1 MHVNGTTFG
10 HTLYVIP
17 DLNSEIILMH
27 SVKTVKLSYHE
38 IFCTSLSQIKKKTNK
53 KTIYNMG
60 SIYDCLSCIPFCHN
74 FMPFLMD
81 FTILL
86 FYQPGNQ

>member
-38 IFCTSLSQIKKKTNK
+38 IFCTSLSQIKKK
-53 KTIYNMG
+53 
-60 SIYDCLSCIPFCHN
+60 
-74 FMPFLMD
+74 
-81 FTILL
+81 
-86 FYQPGNQ
+86 NQQKNYI

>member
-38 IFCTSLSQIKKKTNK
+38 IFCTSLSQKKKK
-53 KTIYNMG
+53 KPQQKNYI
-60 SIYDCLSCIPFCHN
+60 
-74 FMPFLMD
+74 
-81 FTILL
+81 
-86 FYQPGNQ
+86 

>member
-38 IFCTSLSQIKKKTNK
+38 IFVHPYLQKKK
-53 KTIYNMG
+53 
-60 SIYDCLSCIPFCHN
+60 
-74 FMPFLMD
+74 
-81 FTILL
+81 
-86 FYQPGNQ
+86 NQQKNYI

>member
-38 IFCTSLSQIKKKTNK
+38 IFCISLSPKKKKPTK
-53 KTIYNMG
+53 KLYITWVVYMIAYFAFHFV
-60 SIYDCLSCIPFCHN
+60 IIICHS
-74 FMPFLMD
+74 
-81 FTILL
+81 
-86 FYQPGNQ
+86 

>member
-38 IFCTSLSQIKKKTNK
+38 IFCTSLSKKKK
-53 KTIYNMG
+53 KNPTKKLYITWVVYM
-60 SIYDCLSCIPFCHN
+60 IAYLAFHFVIIICHS
-74 FMPFLMD
+74 
-81 FTILL
+81 
-86 FYQPGNQ
+86 

>member
-38 IFCTSLSQIKKKTNK
+38 IFRTSLSPKKKKTNK

-60 SIYDCLSCIPFCHN
+60 SIYDCLSCIPFCYN
-74 FMPFLMD
+74 YMPFLMD

-86 FYQPGNQ
+86 LYQPGNQ

>member
-38 IFCTSLSQIKKKTNK
+38 IFCTSLSKKKKFYAILNGFHHFTVLSTWK
-53 KTIYNMG
+53 
-60 SIYDCLSCIPFCHN
+60 SIN
-74 FMPFLMD
+74 
-81 FTILL
+81 
-86 FYQPGNQ
+86 

>member
-17 DLNSEIILMH
+17 DLNSEIILTCMH

-38 IFCTSLSQIKKKTNK
+38 IFCTSLSQIKKK
-53 KTIYNMG
+53 
-60 SIYDCLSCIPFCHN
+60 
-74 FMPFLMD
+74 
-81 FTILL
+81 
-86 FYQPGNQ
+86 NQQKNYI

>member
-1 MHVNGTTFG
+1 MHVNGTTFR

-38 IFCTSLSQIKKKTNK
+38 IFCTSLSPKKK
-53 KTIYNMG
+53 
-60 SIYDCLSCIPFCHN
+60 
-74 FMPFLMD
+74 
-81 FTILL
+81 
-86 FYQPGNQ
+86 NQQKNYI

>member
-38 IFCTSLSQIKKKTNK
+38 IFCTPLSQKKKKTQQKNY
-53 KTIYNMG
+53 I
-60 SIYDCLSCIPFCHN
+60 
-74 FMPFLMD
+74 
-81 FTILL
+81 
-86 FYQPGNQ
+86 

>member
-38 IFCTSLSQIKKKTNK
+38 IFCTSLSPKKKKTQQKN
-53 KTIYNMG
+53 YV
-60 SIYDCLSCIPFCHN
+60 
-74 FMPFLMD
+74 
-81 FTILL
+81 
-86 FYQPGNQ
+86 

>member
-17 DLNSEIILMH
+17 DLNSEIILTCMH

-38 IFCTSLSQIKKKTNK
+38 IFCTSLSPKKK
-53 KTIYNMG
+53 
-60 SIYDCLSCIPFCHN
+60 
-74 FMPFLMD
+74 
-81 FTILL
+81 
-86 FYQPGNQ
+86 NQQKNYI

>member
-10 HTLYVIP
+10 HTLNVKP

-38 IFCTSLSQIKKKTNK
+38 IFCTSLSPKKKNPTK
-53 KTIYNMG
+53 K
-60 SIYDCLSCIPFCHN
+60 LCITWVVYMIAYLAFHFVIILCHS
-74 FMPFLMD
+74 
-81 FTILL
+81 
-86 FYQPGNQ
+86 

>member
-10 HTLYVIP
+10 HTLNVKP

-38 IFCTSLSQIKKKTNK
+38 IFCTSLSQKKKKTQQKNY
-53 KTIYNMG
+53 I
-60 SIYDCLSCIPFCHN
+60 
-74 FMPFLMD
+74 
-81 FTILL
+81 
-86 FYQPGNQ
+86 

>member
-27 SVKTVKLSYHE
+27 SFKTVKLSYHE
-38 IFCTSLSQIKKKTNK
+38 IFCTSLSQKKKKNPTK
-53 KTIYNMG
+53 KLYITWVVYMIAYLAFHFV
-60 SIYDCLSCIPFCHN
+60 IILCHS
-74 FMPFLMD
+74 
-81 FTILL
+81 
-86 FYQPGNQ
+86 

>member
-38 IFCTSLSQIKKKTNK
+38 IFCTPLSQKKKKNPTK
-53 KTIYNMG
+53 KLYITWVVYMIAYLAFHFV
-60 SIYDCLSCIPFCHN
+60 IILCHS
-74 FMPFLMD
+74 
-81 FTILL
+81 
-86 FYQPGNQ
+86 

>member
-38 IFCTSLSQIKKKTNK
+38 IFCTSLSQIKKKKPTK
-53 KTIYNMG
+53 KLYITWVVYMIAYLAFHFV
-60 SIYDCLSCIPFCHN
+60 IIICHS
-74 FMPFLMD
+74 
-81 FTILL
+81 
-86 FYQPGNQ
+86 

>member
-38 IFCTSLSQIKKKTNK
+38 IFCTSLSPKKKK
-53 KTIYNMG
+53 
-60 SIYDCLSCIPFCHN
+60 
-74 FMPFLMD
+74 
-81 FTILL
+81 
-86 FYQPGNQ
+86 NQQKNYI

>member
-10 HTLYVIP
+10 HALYVIP

-38 IFCTSLSQIKKKTNK
+38 IFCTSLSQKKKKTQQKNY
-53 KTIYNMG
+53 I
-60 SIYDCLSCIPFCHN
+60 
-74 FMPFLMD
+74 
-81 FTILL
+81 
-86 FYQPGNQ
+86 

>member
-38 IFCTSLSQIKKKTNK
+38 IFCISLSQKKKKNPTK
-53 KTIYNMG
+53 KLYITWVVYMIAYLAFHFV
-60 SIYDCLSCIPFCHN
+60 IILCHS
-74 FMPFLMD
+74 
-81 FTILL
+81 
-86 FYQPGNQ
+86 

>member
-38 IFCTSLSQIKKKTNK
+38 IFCTSLSQKKKKTQQKNY
-53 KTIYNMG
+53 I
-60 SIYDCLSCIPFCHN
+60 
-74 FMPFLMD
+74 
-81 FTILL
+81 
-86 FYQPGNQ
+86 

>member
-38 IFCTSLSQIKKKTNK
+38 IFCTSLSQKKTKKKPTK
-53 KTIYNMG
+53 KLYITWVVYMIAYLAFHFV
-60 SIYDCLSCIPFCHN
+60 IIICHS
-74 FMPFLMD
+74 
-81 FTILL
+81 
-86 FYQPGNQ
+86 

>member
-38 IFCTSLSQIKKKTNK
+38 IFCTSLSPKKKK
-53 KTIYNMG
+53 KPTKKLYITWVVYM
-60 SIYDCLSCIPFCHN
+60 IAYRAFHFVIIICHS
-74 FMPFLMD
+74 
-81 FTILL
+81 
-86 FYQPGNQ
+86 